1 MGKYKTLVFIAV
13 AVFQFFG
20 PAVGQNSLLN
30 NENSD
35 AQTLERILFI
45 NQGIYIQKKPLIGL

>member
-20 PAVGQNSLLN
+20 PVMGQSSLPN

-35 AQTLERILFI
+35 VQTLER
-45 NQGIYIQKKPLIGL
+45 

>member
-13 AVFQFFG
+13 AVFQFIG
-20 PAVGQNSLLN
+20 PEVGQNSLLN

-35 AQTLERILFI
+35 VQTLERILFI
-45 NQGIYIQKKPLIGL
+45 EVRGSQRI